1 MKNKFLINLFAV
13 LISLTVF
20 SQRDSNNSPSLV
32 SSSVNMYKVEPLE
45 PRLSNLKIADFKQ
58 NKGLYDSRSSRH
70 KVIPGKGSDGDDIL
84 AASEKP
90 MSQKYQVKSIDFTFN
105 SGSFN
110 QSGGPTDPAGAVG
123 PNHYVIISNA
133 GFRIYNKLGNPA
145 TNWLDYSAIFDGNN
159 LCCDPTV
166 SYDHDAN
173 RFVMTV
179 LADDGVHIA
188 VSGGPNPLGGWNVY
202 EYDQNTDYQ
211 KLSVWGDGYY
221 FTANKFGG
229 SKVYAVDK
237 EAMIQ
242 GASSADIQGFDL
254 PGLAIGGFYS
264 PQALNAINDDLSN
277 GPASI
282 VYYAD
287 DAWSGV
293 SYDHLK
299 IWYIDVD
306 WNNPSNSSISN
317 PQVLETTPFI
327 SVFDQGSFSNL
338 EQPGSPIDIDAIQGT
353 IMNQAQFR
361 KFPNYNSA
369 VFNFVVD
376 TDGSANEIAGI
387 RWYEIRQDSDNS
399 PWYIF
404 QEGTY
409 TSPNGK
415 HAWLGSMGIDM
426 NGNIAMGYSGM
437 GGTTNTYVSSYYT
450 GRFENDPLGVMTI
463 EETLLDAGGSNISG
477 TNRYGDY
484 AKLALDPSNQ
494 KDFWFITENKQGSQ
508 ISNPVGVFQIVSD
521 NDYDLGVVDIPSPTS
536 SAFSGPVNI
545 TASIYNYGQS
555 PVSNFNIYYQ
565 VDGGSQVVETYIG
578 TVVPLQTVNY
588 TFSNAADLS
597 NEGQTYSIE
606 AGTLLSN
613 DQDNNNNS
621 YAVDVTHLAPFD
633 VGISSVVSPT
643 DGTLSNC
650 QEIIVEVTNYGGN
663 NLNNVE
669 VTLEF
674 GSLITT
680 SVLSSISA
688 GDSIEFTLDGCV
700 DMVIP
705 GDYTFTVYTSYPGDG
720 NSSNDSLTVSVTN
733 VGLCA
738 PESDCSFGDGM
749 SSFEFADISNLDSGC
764 SDLGYGNYTDLST
777 DLLQGETYDMTFST
791 GYGSQVFRVWIDYND
806 DFVFSLDELIVDNP
820 ILAQGQAAGN
830 YSGSLPI
837 TIPASASL
845 GEHLMRVK
853 SNWQSGVPD
862 DACEATE
869 YGETEDYTVN
879 IINSLGM
886 DDLTTN
892 SNLSVFTNDNKEFNI
907 TLTSD
912 FYGTADLTVFDV
924 TGKRIIFHRFNK
936 ETATYEYD
944 LDMSYM
950 SAGVYLVKVGNST
963 FGKIKK
969 IIVK

>member
-1 MKNKFLINLFAV
+1 
-13 LISLTVF
+13 
-20 SQRDSNNSPSLV
+20 
-32 SSSVNMYKVEPLE
+32 MYKVEPLQ
-45 PRLSNLKIADFKQ
+45 PRLSELKIADLKI
-58 NKGLYDSRSSRH
+58 NKGLYDSRSSRQ
-70 KVIPGKGSDGDDIL
+70 KIVPGKGSTGDDIL
-84 AASEKP
+84 AAAEKP
-90 MSQKYQVKSIDFTFN
+90 MSQKLKVKSIDFTFN

-123 PNHYVIISNA
+123 PNHYVIISNV
-133 GFRIYNKLGNPA
+133 GFRIFNKAGNPA
-145 TNWLDYSAIFDGNN
+145 TNWLDYSVIFDGDN

-179 LADDGVHIA
+179 LAYDGVHIA
-188 VSGGPNPLGGWNVY
+188 VSGGPNPIGGWNVY

-221 FTANKFGG
+221 FTANKFNG

-242 GASSADIQGFDL
+242 GAASADIQGFDL

-264 PQALNAINDDLSN
+264 PQALNAINDDLSS

-287 DAWSGV
+287 DAWPGV

-299 IWYIDVD
+299 IWNINVD
-306 WNNPSNSSISN
+306 WDDPNNSFITNAQI
-317 PQVLETTPFI
+317 LETTPFI
-327 SVFDQGSFSNL
+327 SVFDNGSFSNL
-338 EQPGSPIDIDAIQGT
+338 QQPSSNIEIDAIQGT

-361 KFPNYNSA
+361 KFPNHNSA

-376 TDGSANEIAGI
+376 TDGSANEIAGV
-387 RWYEIRQDSDNS
+387 RWYEIRQDSDS
-399 PWYIF
+399 DPWYIY

-415 HAWLGSMGIDM
+415 HAWLASMGIDM

-437 GGTTNTYVSSYYT
+437 GGSTNTYVSSYYT
-450 GRFENDPLGVMTI
+450 GRFQNDPLGVMTI

-484 AKLALDPSNQ
+484 SKLALDPSNQ

-521 NDYDLGVVDIPSPTS
+521 NNYDIGVVDIIGPTS
-536 SAFSGPVNI
+536 SAFSGPVPV
-545 TASIYNYGQS
+545 TVSIYNYGQS
-555 PVSNFNIYYQ
+555 PVSNFNVYYQ
-565 VDGGSQVVETYIG
+565 VDGGSQVVETYTG
-578 TVVPLQTVNY
+578 TIVPQQTLNY
-588 TFSNAADLS
+588 TFSNAANLS
-597 NEGQTYSIE
+597 NEGQTFTIE

-613 DQDNNNNS
+613 DEDNSNNS
-621 YAVDVTHLAPFD
+621 YTVDVTHLAPYD
-633 VGISSVVSPT
+633 VGISSVISPT

-650 QEIIVEVTNYGGN
+650 QDIIVEVTNYGGN
-663 NLNNVE
+663 NVSNVE

-674 GSLITT
+674 GSLTNS
-680 SVLSSISA
+680 SVLSSIAS
-688 GDSIEFTLDGCV
+688 GNSIEFTLDGCV
-700 DMVIP
+700 DMAIP
-705 GDYTFTVYTSYPGDG
+705 GDYTFTVYTSYPGDA
-720 NSSNDSLTVSVTN
+720 NSSNDSLTVTVTN
-733 VGLCA
+733 VGLCT
-738 PESDCSFGDGM
+738 PEADCSYGDGM
-749 SSFEFADISNLDSGC
+749 TSFEFADISNLDSGC
-764 SDLGYGNYTDLST
+764 SELGYGDFTNLST
-777 DLLQGETYDMTFST
+777 DLLQGETYDITFSS

-820 ILAQGQAAGN
+820 VLANGQGPGD
-830 YSGSLPI
+830 YTGTLPI
-837 TIPASASL
+837 EIPADAAL
-845 GEHLMRVK
+845 GEHIMRVK
-853 SNWQSGVPD
+853 SNYGALVPD
-862 DACEATE
+862 DACEGTE

-886 DDLTTN
+886 DDLSTN
-892 SNLSVFTNDNKEFNI
+892 SDLSVFTNDNKKFNI
-907 TLTSD
+907 VLTSD
-912 FYGTADLTVFDV
+912 FYGMADLTVFDV
-924 TGKRIIFHRFNK
+924 TGKRIVFHRFNK
-936 ETATYEYD
+936 ESATFEYD

-963 FGKIKK
+963 FGKIEK